1 MAIAQI
7 DLSGAW
13 QLSQINGRHRAPM
26 SLPGDVHT
34 ALKLAGII
42 ADPYV
47 GRNED
52 QQHFVAESEWLLERN
67 FVIDDPD
74 GSWYLDITYLDT
86 VAIVF
91 INDIPVLSADNCFQR
106 YRPGVS
112 AALQAGENTIRIHFH
127 SSIAACA

>member
-47 GRNED
+47 GRNEA

-106 YRPGVS
+106 YRPDVS
-112 AALQAGENTIRIHFH
+112 A
-127 SSIAACA
+127 